1 MGALSIRSHYRAA
14 ENQRHKK
21 HTADLLNNMAS
32 PCSTAHDASSLLGP
46 STTVRLPPSG
56 MCVSVHC
63 VLMVASK
70 ASSQGVLR
78 GRILTW
84 SQLCSVNSSSSP
96 PLPLCWSSQI
106 AVLKWAVARGHCCFG
121 KMRASLPGGDSD
133 ELVSQCQGMLS
144 RKERTN
150 TLKRCFFFST
160 LAFSIFTLTSA
171 FPLMSFGRRLNDAS

>member
-1 MGALSIRSHYRAA
+1 MSALSIRSHYRAA
-14 ENQRHKK
+14 ENQRHKP

-56 MCVSVHC
+56 MCLSVHC

-106 AVLKWAVARGHCCFG
+106 AVLKRTVARGHCCFG

-150 TLKRCFFFST
+150 TLKGCLFFFFQ
-160 LAFSIFTLTSA
+160 LLP
-171 FPLMSFGRRLNDAS
+171 FPFLH